1 MFPLVHHI
9 RISLGLG
16 VQKNL
21 QFLSQPSLACCIHLL
36 SKQMVPGVVLKH
48 FLELLQ
54 FLLINDLLHHYWLGF
69 HVHLIF

>member
-36 SKQMVPGVVLKH
+36 SKQMVPGVLKH